1 VGALTSLFFKN
12 ATVTI
17 FAGVI
22 TAIKPA
28 SMAINFAE
36 KYSRLAAS
44 AMSRALA
51 ICEEFCANVE
61 SHIVESELPDFY
73 SKELEEFKCWV
84 DPEYFASLSDRLIP
98 LGYCC
103 TQIQKN
109 SNEKECV
116 VWFEPA
122 TPD

>member
-1 VGALTSLFFKN
+1 MGALTSLFSKN

-61 SHIVESELPDFY
+61 SYIVESESPDFY

>member
-1 VGALTSLFFKN
+1 MFLFLTN
-12 ATVTI
+12 AMVTI
-17 FAGVI
+17 FADAI
-22 TAIKPA
+22 TVIKPA

-44 AMSRALA
+44 AMSRVLA
-51 ICEEFCANVE
+51 VCEEFCANVE
-61 SHIVESELPDFY
+61 SYIVESDLPDFS
-73 SKELEEFKCWV
+73 SKELEEFKCWIE
-84 DPEYFASLSDRLIP
+84 PQYFGPLSDRLIP

>member
-1 VGALTSLFFKN
+1 MFLFLTN
-12 ATVTI
+12 AMVTI
-17 FAGVI
+17 FADAI
-22 TAIKPA
+22 TVIKPA

-36 KYSRLAAS
+36 KYSKLAAS
-44 AMSRALA
+44 AMSRVLA

-61 SHIVESELPDFY
+61 SYIVESELPDF
-73 SKELEEFKCWV
+73 SSEELEELKCWV
-84 DPEYFASLSDRLIP
+84 EPQYFTPLSDRLIP

-109 SNEKECV
+109 ANEKECV